1 MAVSDEA
8 VEVGAYCREVE
19 THLCRR
25 NGGHLVRIV
34 GPAFDMVS
42 GWARAGIPLK
52 VVFQGI
58 DRHVE
63 RVEARGGR
71 RRPVRIEFCEGD
83 VLDAFDDWRRAVG
96 VGLSRAAAG
105 RQEAEGGG
113 GDAETVGRSRTGP
126 SLPAH
131 LERAHLRLT
140 STLASARL
148 PEALRQTGEE
158 VAQAIDRI
166 RGAARTARREARQR
180 LLAELRALDEALMD
194 AAWASAG
201 PEERERFV
209 EEARRDLA
217 GFRDRMSEAAWA
229 EAVDRAA
236 RQGLRQKW
244 SLPRVALE

>member
-8 VEVGAYCREVE
+8 VDIGAYCREIE

-25 NGGHLVRIV
+25 NGGHLIRIV
-34 GPAFDMVS
+34 GPAFEMVT

-52 VVFQGI
+52 VAFQGI

-71 RRPVRIEFCEGD
+71 RRPVRIEFCQGD
-83 VLDAFDDWRRAVG
+83 VLDAFDEWRRAVG
-96 VGLSRAAAG
+96 VGLSRGVGGEAQGSDEAADGAVA
-105 RQEAEGGG
+105 RP
-113 GDAETVGRSRTGP
+113 RHGP

-131 LERAHLRLT
+131 VERAHLRLT
-140 STLASARL
+140 STLAGAPL
-148 PEALRQTGEE
+148 PESLRQTGEE
-158 VAQAIDRI
+158 VARALDRI
-166 RGAARTARREARQR
+166 RAAARTVRGEARQR
-180 LLAELRALDEALMD
+180 LLAELRELDQRLMD
-194 AAWASAG
+194 SAWASAG

-217 GFRDRMSEAAWA
+217 GFRGRMSEAAWT
-229 EAVDRAA
+229 EAVERAA